1 MDYDHNIIEVSLTLT
16 VINFQENLQ
25 IRDDGY
31 AMQHKSFR
39 LKRQRKR

>member
-31 AMQHKSFR
+31 AMQK
-39 LKRQRKR
+39 